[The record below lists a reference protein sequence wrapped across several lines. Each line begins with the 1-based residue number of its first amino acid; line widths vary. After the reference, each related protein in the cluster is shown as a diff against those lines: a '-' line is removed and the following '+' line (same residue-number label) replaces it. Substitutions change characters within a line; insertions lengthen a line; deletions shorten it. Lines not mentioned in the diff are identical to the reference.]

1 MVIEL
6 EECQLIQQSS
16 EDEFE
21 DTPESYYKTQVAKFF
36 QSQAPSNRTTLPYLK
51 DPDQKIS
58 IAHIL
63 KNAIGKD
70 LSRITMPVGI
80 NQPLGNLQAQAGNT
94 EYYHLLEQ
102 AANAPNSL
110 ERMELVTTNMIA
122 GLSIMERNMAKPFN
136 GLLGETF
143 ELITPTYRYL
153 AEQVSHHP
161 PISAVYAKG
170 KNFTMTGTVAT

>member
-1 MVIEL
+1 
-6 EECQLIQQSS
+6 
-16 EDEFE
+16 
-21 DTPESYYKTQVAKFF
+21 
-36 QSQAPSNRTTLPYLK
+36 
-51 DPDQKIS
+51 
-58 IAHIL
+58 
-63 KNAIGKD
+63 
-70 LSRITMPVGI
+70 
-80 NQPLGNLQAQAGNT
+80 
-94 EYYHLLEQ
+94 
-102 AANAPNSL
+102 
-110 ERMELVTTNMIA
+110 MIA